1 MKQKNSQKISAGFT
15 LIELLVVVLIIGILA
30 AVALPQ
36 YQSAVDKSKFTP
48 WLALGRQFA
57 QAQELFYVS
66 NGYYANDFDLLDI
79 QYPASC
85 RKNSG
90 FIVCKN
96 VLFNNNSEAGQATGT
111 LYIVMCPTIE
121 TPAWGQGGEDC
132 ATVGINYQF
141 SPGNPN
147 TETCTFAVGS
157 SRGKRLC
164 SMLNLKR

>member
-1 MKQKNSQKISAGFT
+1 MQRIFSKKISAGFT

-85 RKNSG
+85 HKNNG
-90 FIVCKN
+90 FLVCKN
-96 VLFNNNSEAGQATGT
+96 VLFNNNGVSGKATGT

-121 TPAWGQGGEDC
+121 IPSWGQSGSDC

-141 SPGNPN
+141 AANNPN
-147 TETCTFAVGS
+147 TETCTFAVES

-164 SMLNLKR
+164 RILDLKQ